1 MIDSLIFDVDGTIWD
16 TTPIVSKAWNAALD
30 RCGLSYAHVDAA
42 RLKGLFGLPM
52 DDIIADILPKEPKA
66 TRDSF
71 KVLCYEYEHDYINKE
86 SGILYPD
93 IKEVFK
99 TLSEKIPLFIISNC
113 QSGYIELLLRKTDL
127 APYVTDFSCYGDKG
141 LLKDENIRI
150 MVKKH
155 NLSHPYYVG
164 DTQMDA
170 NACEKAGVPIIW
182 AEYGFG
188 KVKDP
193 AAVISKP
200 MDLIDLVKRNI

>member
-30 RCGLSYAHVDAA
+30 QCGLSYAHVDAA

-141 LLKDENIRI
+141 LFKDENIRI